1 MSQGL
6 HVVVGAGSVG
16 RETADLLH
24 TLGHRVRVLSRHGRR
39 VGVPGVESLACDAAS
54 VDQLAVA
61 ASGAVAVY
69 NCANPAYHRWTTE
82 WPPLA
87 DSLLTVAEQQG
98 AVLATV
104 SNLYVYGPVDEVMTP
119 DLPMRPSGPKG
130 AVRARMW
137 SDALSAHEAGR
148 VRAVEVRGSDYVC
161 PSDQSHLGDRVAPR
175 VLAGRS
181 VRVLGR
187 VDQSHS
193 WTAVR
198 DVARTLVTVAADP
211 RAHGRA
217 WHVPSN
223 PPRTQ
228 LQAVHDL
235 CRVAGVDPVRVG
247 TLPSAA
253 LRLAGLVRPEAGA
266 LLEVLYQFRRPFV
279 LDDSD
284 TRRTYGIEPTP
295 WETVLAETLDA
306 YRPGRAVP
314 S

>member
-1 MSQGL
+1 MSQEL

-16 RETADLLH
+16 RATAELLGS
-24 TLGHRVRVLSRHGRR
+24 LGHRVRVLSRRGRS
-39 VGVPGVESLACDAAS
+39 VGIPVAECVACNAAS
-54 VDQLAVA
+54 VEQLTA
-61 ASGAVAVY
+61 AATGATAVY
-69 NCANPAYHRWTTE
+69 NCANPAYHRWTVE

-87 DSLLTVAEQQG
+87 DALLTVAEQQG

-104 SNLYVYGPVDEVMTP
+104 SNLYVYGPVDGAMTP
-119 DLPMRPSGPKG
+119 DLPMRPVGHKG
-130 AVRARMW
+130 SVRARMW
-137 SDALSAHEAGR
+137 RDALEAHEAGR

-175 VLAGRS
+175 VLAGRP

-187 VDQSHS
+187 ADQPHS

-198 DVARTLVTVAADP
+198 DVARTLVSVAADP

-228 LQAVHDL
+228 LEAVHDL

-247 TLPSAA
+247 TLPTVA

-266 LLEVLYQFRRPFV
+266 LVEVLYQFRRPFV
-279 LDDSD
+279 LDDSA
-284 TRRTYGIEPTP
+284 TRLAYGIEPTP
-295 WETVLAETLDA
+295 WEAVLAETLDA
-306 YRPGRAVP
+306 YRSGRAVR